1 MQLEL
6 IELHEERAHHCIR
19 PTARIRLCTSLSAL
33 IHLSQMIA
41 DIALAVLPV
50 PLACGMAWS
59 RLTSGFRP
67 CGQSVDLFAAV
78 MMLSSK
84 ATNY

>member
-1 MQLEL
+1 
-6 IELHEERAHHCIR
+6 
-19 PTARIRLCTSLSAL
+19 
-33 IHLSQMIA
+33 
-41 DIALAVLPV
+41 
-50 PLACGMAWS
+50 MAWS

-67 CGQSVDLFAAV
+67 CGQAVDLFAAV